1 MSDPSS
7 ETGADVYDVVIVGAG
22 PAGLTAA
29 IYASRGRLKTAV
41 LERNMAGGQIALTDL
56 VENYPG
62 FPEGIS
68 GFDLSQKMKE
78 QAEKFGAEMREI
90 EGVAELRTDA
100 EGCYVVVTDR
110 EEIHTR
116 AVILAPGVE
125 PRRSGIPGE
134 AEFIGRGV
142 SWCATCDGAL
152 YRGKTVAVIGGGDAA
167 VEEGLFLTKFAEK
180 VYLVHRRDELRAAP
194 IAQERAFANPK
205 FEFVWDSIPKQIDGT
220 EMVEA
225 LEVENVKTGE
235 GRSLPVNGVFMY
247 IGQIP
252 NTDWLKGT
260 VELDEYGYIVTDELL
275 RTELPGVFAC
285 GDARANP
292 LKQIAMAV
300 GEGALAAVQA
310 GRYLDELESA
320 PGTTA
325 AAGESAAAAA
335 HAQRSRHATLT
346 NARRRATLM
355 RAGSQR
361 LTGGCRWT
369 LSHRTTSRPR
379 SSRRP
384 ARSWSTSGPSG
395 AAPAA

>member
-1 MSDPSS
+1 MSEPTS
-7 ETGADVYDVVIVGAG
+7 ETGADVFDVVIVGAG
-22 PAGLTAA
+22 PAGLTAG
-29 IYASRGRLKTAV
+29 IYCSRGRLKTAV

-62 FPEGIS
+62 FPEGIP

-90 EGVAELRTDA
+90 EGVAELRQDA

-110 EEIHTR
+110 EEIHAR
-116 AVILAPGVE
+116 SVILAPGVE

-152 YRGKTVAVIGGGDAA
+152 YRGKTVAVIGGGDSA
-167 VEEGLFLTKFAEK
+167 VEEGMFLTKFADK

-194 IAQERAFANPK
+194 IAQERAFANSK
-205 FEFVWDSIPKQIDGT
+205 FEFVWDSVPKQIDGA
-220 EMVEA
+220 ELVEA

-235 GRSLPVNGVFMY
+235 ARSLPVNGVFMY

-252 NTDWLKGT
+252 NTKWLKDT
-260 VELDEYGYIVTDELL
+260 VKLDDWGYIVTDGLL

-292 LKQIAMAV
+292 LKQIVMAV
-300 GEGALAAVQA
+300 GEGALAAVQVE
-310 GRYLDELESA
+310 RYLDDLESA
-320 PGTTA
+320 PGTKEAPA
-325 AAGESAAAAA
+325 AAGESAAASGKSAA
-335 HAQRSRHATLT
+335 AGTQR
-346 NARRRATLM
+346 
-355 RAGSQR
+355 
-361 LTGGCRWT
+361 
-369 LSHRTTSRPR
+369 
-379 SSRRP
+379 
-384 ARSWSTSGPSG
+384 
-395 AAPAA
+395 

>member
-1 MSDPSS
+1 M
-7 ETGADVYDVVIVGAG
+7 EKVIIVGTG
-22 PAGLTAA
+22 CSGLTAA
-29 IYASRGRLKTAV
+29 IYAARANLSPLV
-41 LERNMAGGQIALTDL
+41 LEGHEPGGQLSTTTL
-56 VENYPG
+56 VENFPG

-90 EGVAELRTDA
+90 EGVAELRSDP
-100 EGCYVVVTDR
+100 EGCYVVATDR
-110 EEIHTR
+110 EQIRTR

-167 VEEGLFLTKFAEK
+167 VEEGMFLTKFAEK

-205 FEFVWDSIPKQIDGT
+205 FEFVWDSIPKQIEGA

-225 LEVENVKTGE
+225 LEVENVKTGD

-252 NTDWLKGT
+252 NTAWLKDT
-260 VELDEYGYIVTDELL
+260 VQLDEHGYIVTDGLL

-292 LKQIAMAV
+292 LKQIVMAV
-300 GEGALAAVQA
+300 GEGALAAVQV

-320 PGTTA
+320 PGTTTDATPTIA
-325 AAGESAAAAA
+325 AATPTTPAT
-335 HAQRSRHATLT
+335 QR
-346 NARRRATLM
+346 
-355 RAGSQR
+355 
-361 LTGGCRWT
+361 
-369 LSHRTTSRPR
+369 
-379 SSRRP
+379 
-384 ARSWSTSGPSG
+384 
-395 AAPAA
+395 

>member
-1 MSDPSS
+1 MPDPTR
-7 ETGADVYDVVIVGAG
+7 EPGADAPDVVIVGAG
-22 PAGLTAA
+22 PSGLTAA
-29 IYASRGRLKTAV
+29 IYASRSRLRTVV

-56 VENYPG
+56 VENFPG

-90 EGVAELRTDA
+90 EGVAGFRAAPD
-100 EGCYVVVTDR
+100 GGYVVTTDR
-110 EEIHTR
+110 EEVHART
-116 AVILAPGVE
+116 VILAPGVE

-167 VEEGLFLTKFAEK
+167 VEEGMFLTKFADR
-180 VYLVHRRDELRAAP
+180 VYLVHRRDQLRAAP
-194 IAQERAFANPK
+194 IAQERVFANQK
-205 FEFVWDSIPKQIDGT
+205 VELVWDSIPKRIDGT

-225 LEVENVKTGE
+225 LEVENVKTGAP
-235 GRSLPVNGVFMY
+235 RTLPVNGVFVY

-252 NTDWLKGT
+252 NTEWLRGT
-260 VELDEYGYIVTDELL
+260 VELDEHGYIVTDGLL
-275 RTELPGVFAC
+275 RTGLPGVFAC

-310 GRYLDELESA
+310 GRYLDDL
-320 PGTTA
+320 
-325 AAGESAAAAA
+325 AGV
-335 HAQRSRHATLT
+335 AQVKDAV
-346 NARRRATLM
+346 
-355 RAGSQR
+355 G
-361 LTGGCRWT
+361 
-369 LSHRTTSRPR
+369 
-379 SSRRP
+379 
-384 ARSWSTSGPSG
+384 
-395 AAPAA
+395 

>member
-1 MSDPSS
+1 MSEPTS
-7 ETGADVYDVVIVGAG
+7 ETGAEVFDVVIVGAG

-78 QAEKFGAEMREI
+78 QAEKFGAEMHEI
-90 EGVAELRTDA
+90 EGVSELRADPDA
-100 EGCYVVVTDR
+100 GYVVVTDR
-110 EEIHTR
+110 EELRTR

-152 YRGKTVAVIGGGDAA
+152 YRGKTVAVIGGGDSA
-167 VEEGLFLTKFAEK
+167 VEEGMFLTKFAEK

-194 IAQERAFANPK
+194 IAQERAFANQK
-205 FEFVWDSIPKQIDGT
+205 FEFVWDSIPTQIDGA

-252 NTDWLKGT
+252 NTAWLKGT
-260 VELDEYGYIVTDELL
+260 VDIDEYGYIVTDGLL
-275 RTELPGVFAC
+275 RTGLPGVFAC

-292 LKQIAMAV
+292 LKQIVIAV
-300 GEGALAAVQA
+300 GEGGLAAVQA
-310 GRYLDELESA
+310 ERYLDQLDDPPEGAKDAAGEGA
-320 PGTTA
+320 A
-325 AAGESAAAAA
+325 AAGT
-335 HAQRSRHATLT
+335 QR
-346 NARRRATLM
+346 
-355 RAGSQR
+355 
-361 LTGGCRWT
+361 
-369 LSHRTTSRPR
+369 
-379 SSRRP
+379 
-384 ARSWSTSGPSG
+384 
-395 AAPAA
+395 

>member
-1 MSDPSS
+1 MPDPTR
-7 ETGADVYDVVIVGAG
+7 EPGADAPDVVIVGAG
-22 PAGLTAA
+22 PSGLTAA
-29 IYASRGRLKTAV
+29 IYASRSRLRTVV

-56 VENYPG
+56 VENFPG

-90 EGVAELRTDA
+90 EGVAGFRAAPD
-100 EGCYVVVTDR
+100 GGYVVTTDR
-110 EEIHTR
+110 EEVHART
-116 AVILAPGVE
+116 VILAPGVE

-167 VEEGLFLTKFAEK
+167 VEEGMFLTKFADR
-180 VYLVHRRDELRAAP
+180 VYLVHRRDQLRAAP
-194 IAQERAFANPK
+194 IAQERVFANQK
-205 FEFVWDSIPKQIDGT
+205 VELVWDSIPKRIDGT

-225 LEVENVKTGE
+225 LEVENVKTGAP
-235 GRSLPVNGVFMY
+235 RTLPVNGVFVY

-252 NTDWLKGT
+252 NTEWLRGT
-260 VELDEYGYIVTDELL
+260 VELDEHGYIVTDGLL
-275 RTELPGVFAC
+275 HTGLPGVFAC

-310 GRYLDELESA
+310 GRYLDDLA
-320 PGTTA
+320 GIA
-325 AAGESAAAAA
+325 QVKDAAG
-335 HAQRSRHATLT
+335 
-346 NARRRATLM
+346 
-355 RAGSQR
+355 
-361 LTGGCRWT
+361 
-369 LSHRTTSRPR
+369 
-379 SSRRP
+379 
-384 ARSWSTSGPSG
+384 
-395 AAPAA
+395 

>member
-1 MSDPSS
+1 MSEPSS
-7 ETGADVYDVVIVGAG
+7 ENGAGVYDVVIVGAG

-90 EGVAELRTDA
+90 EGVAELRQDA

-152 YRGKTVAVIGGGDAA
+152 YRGKTVAVIGGGDSA

-180 VYLVHRRDELRAAP
+180 VYLVHRRNELRAAP
-194 IAQERAFANPK
+194 IAQERAFANTK

-252 NTDWLKGT
+252 NTTWLKGT
-260 VELDEYGYIVTDELL
+260 VQLDEWGYIVTDSLL
-275 RTELPGVFAC
+275 RTKLPGVFAC

-292 LKQIAMAV
+292 LKQIAMAI
-300 GEGALAAVQA
+300 GEGALAAVQTE
-310 GRYLDELESA
+310 RYLDELDSVPITKEAAGDS
-320 PGTTA
+320 A
-325 AAGESAAAAA
+325 AAG
-335 HAQRSRHATLT
+335 T
-346 NARRRATLM
+346 
-355 RAGSQR
+355 
-361 LTGGCRWT
+361 
-369 LSHRTTSRPR
+369 PR
-379 SSRRP
+379 
-384 ARSWSTSGPSG
+384 
-395 AAPAA
+395 

>member
-1 MSDPSS
+1 MSDPSN
-7 ETGADVYDVVIVGAG
+7 ETGAGVFDLVIVGAG

-90 EGVAELRTDA
+90 EGVAELRTDP

-110 EEIHTR
+110 EEVHAR

-152 YRGKTVAVIGGGDAA
+152 YRGKTVAVIGGGDSA
-167 VEEGLFLTKFAEK
+167 VEEGMFLTKFAEK

-194 IAQERAFANPK
+194 IAQERAFANAK

-252 NTDWLKGT
+252 NTAWLKDT
-260 VELDEYGYIVTDELL
+260 VALDEYGYIITDGLL

-310 GRYLDELESA
+310 ERYLDELESA
-320 PGTTA
+320 PGTVTA
-325 AAGESAAAAA
+325 AGDSAAAAGT
-335 HAQRSRHATLT
+335 QR
-346 NARRRATLM
+346 
-355 RAGSQR
+355 
-361 LTGGCRWT
+361 
-369 LSHRTTSRPR
+369 
-379 SSRRP
+379 
-384 ARSWSTSGPSG
+384 
-395 AAPAA
+395 

>member
-1 MSDPSS
+1 MGLDIHINVPQKRVT
-7 ETGADVYDVVIVGAG
+7 ETYDVAIVGAG
-22 PAGLTAA
+22 PGGLTAA
-29 IYASRGRLKTAV
+29 IYCARGRRSTVV

-68 GFDLSQKMKE
+68 GFDLATKMKD
-78 QAEKFGAEMREI
+78 QAVKFGAEVREI
-90 EGVAELRTDA
+90 ESVSELRADP
-100 EGCYVVVTDR
+100 EGGYVVVTDR
-110 EEIHTR
+110 EEIRTR
-116 AVILAPGVE
+116 TVILAPGVE

-152 YRGKTVAVIGGGDAA
+152 YRGKTVAVIGGGDSAL
-167 VEEGLFLTKFAEK
+167 EEGMFLTKFADK
-180 VYLVHRRDELRAAP
+180 VYLVHRRDELRAAR

-205 FEFVWDSIPKQIDGT
+205 FEFVWDSIPKQIDGS

-252 NTDWLKGT
+252 NTSWLKDT
-260 VELDEYGYIVTDELL
+260 VELDEYGYIVTDGLL

-300 GEGALAAVQA
+300 GEGALAAIQA
-310 GRYLDELESA
+310 GRYLDDLDSP
-320 PGTTA
+320 PGTPA
-325 AAGESAAAAA
+325 AAGESAAG
-335 HAQRSRHATLT
+335 AQ
-346 NARRRATLM
+346 
-355 RAGSQR
+355 Q
-361 LTGGCRWT
+361 
-369 LSHRTTSRPR
+369 
-379 SSRRP
+379 
-384 ARSWSTSGPSG
+384 
-395 AAPAA
+395 

>member
-1 MSDPSS
+1 MPDPSS
-7 ETGADVYDVVIVGAG
+7 ETGAEVYDVVIVGAG

-29 IYASRGRLKTAV
+29 IYASRGRLRTAV

-90 EGVAELRTDA
+90 EGVAELRSDP
-100 EGCYVVVTDR
+100 EGCYVVATDR
-110 EEIHTR
+110 EQIRTR

-167 VEEGLFLTKFAEK
+167 VEEGMFLTKFAEK

-205 FEFVWDSIPKQIDGT
+205 FEFVWDSIPKQIEGA

-225 LEVENVKTGE
+225 LEVENVRTGE

-252 NTDWLKGT
+252 NTAWLKDT

-275 RTELPGVFAC
+275 RTGLPGVFAC
-285 GDARANP
+285 GDAHANP

-310 GRYLDELESA
+310 ERYLDELECP
-320 PGTTA
+320 PGSVE
-325 AAGESAAAAA
+325 AAGESAAAGT
-335 HAQRSRHATLT
+335 QR
-346 NARRRATLM
+346 
-355 RAGSQR
+355 
-361 LTGGCRWT
+361 
-369 LSHRTTSRPR
+369 
-379 SSRRP
+379 
-384 ARSWSTSGPSG
+384 
-395 AAPAA
+395 